1 MTAGHSS
8 KNVIEE
14 SQVNELLAKV
24 LSKSKYSRIHDGLI
38 ESLIRD
44 ELGKRA
50 NEKELLKAVTAK
62 LHQVGAAYFPRSPA
76 YERWLEKLADCPVDI
91 HSTEAK
97 ALCAE
102 LMGAHSSTRERLPI
116 VENFFNTTL
125 ASIAPVESILD
136 LACGFN
142 PLALAWMPIAAEIQY
157 FGCDI
162 FSDMTNF
169 LNKFYRHMN
178 LAGDFCTCD
187 LTGMQFIR
195 RAQVA
200 FLLKTLPCLEQ
211 IEKNISAELLERI
224 PADYLL
230 ISYPV
235 RSLGGRAKGMGKTYE
250 TQFNDLAARMKWDF
264 KRFEFESELAFLVK
278 K

>member
-1 MTAGHSS
+1 MTAGHTS

-14 SQVNELLAKV
+14 SQVSELLAKV
-24 LSKSKYSRIHDGLI
+24 VSKSKYSHIHDGLI

-50 NEKELLKAVTAK
+50 SEKEVFKAVTGK
-62 LHQVGAAYFPRSPA
+62 LHQVGAAYFQRPPA
-76 YERWLEKLADCPVDI
+76 YEWWLEKLADCPGDV
-91 HSTEAK
+91 HSVEARG
-97 ALCAE
+97 LCAE
-102 LMGAHSSTRERLPI
+102 QMGAHSSTRERLPI
-116 VENFFNTTL
+116 MTDFFNTIL
-125 ASIAPVESILD
+125 AGIAPVKSILD

-142 PLALAWMPIAAEIQY
+142 PLALAWMPVSAEIQY

-162 FSDMTNF
+162 FADMTDY
-169 LNKFYRHMN
+169 LNKFYHHMN
-178 LAGDFCTCD
+178 LAGEFCTCD
-187 LTGMQFIR
+187 LTAMQFTQ
-195 RAQVA
+195 RAQIA

-211 IEKNISAELLERI
+211 IEKDISAELLERI

-235 RSLGGRAKGMGKTYE
+235 RSLGGRSKGMGKTYE
-250 TQFNDLAARMKWDF
+250 NQFNNLAARMKWDF
-264 KRFEFESELAFLVK
+264 ERFEFASELAFLVK